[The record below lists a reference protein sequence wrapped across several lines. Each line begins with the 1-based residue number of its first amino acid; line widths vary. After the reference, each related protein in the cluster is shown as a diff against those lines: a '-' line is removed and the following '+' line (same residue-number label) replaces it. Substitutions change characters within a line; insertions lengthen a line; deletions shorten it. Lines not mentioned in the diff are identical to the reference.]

1 MFSAMF
7 VRFLFIVP
15 IAMTT
20 ASICVAKE
28 PKPLDPVAQIAVN
41 LEPTRKVVYKTVG
54 DRALE
59 MHVFEPEGHK
69 ASDKRACF
77 LVIHGGGWSS
87 GEPRRMYPFA
97 DHYRKLGLV
106 GISLQYRL
114 EKKSQKTTPFE
125 CVKDGRSAVRYL
137 KTHASELGIDP
148 DRIAVSGGSAGGH
161 VAAAIA
167 LFDGIDEAGE
177 DTSVSSVPAAL
188 VLLYPV
194 IDTSSEGYGNA
205 RLGERWKEISPAHHV
220 RPGVPP
226 TLILHGTA
234 DPTTPYKGAVLF
246 DQEMKKAGNRCEL
259 IAHEGGHHGY
269 LMFDATLYAQ
279 ALEQIDTFLRSL
291 TPPLLDPVKK

>member
-1 MFSAMF
+1 MNHSFAIAILFTVSA
-7 VRFLFIVP
+7 V
-15 IAMTT
+15 A
-20 ASICVAKE
+20 AAKE

-41 LEPTRKVVYKTVG
+41 LEPTRKVVYKNVG

-59 MHVFEPEGHK
+59 MHVFEPEGFK

-114 EKKSQKTTPFE
+114 EKKSQKTTPWE

-137 KTHASELGIDP
+137 KTHAGELGIDP
-148 DRIAVSGGSAGGH
+148 ARIVVSGGSAGGH
-161 VAAAIA
+161 VAAATA

-220 RPGVPP
+220 KPGVPP

-234 DPTTPYKGAVLF
+234 DPTTPFKGAELF
-246 DQEMKKAGNRCEL
+246 TKAMHEAGNRCDL
-259 IAHEGGHHGY
+259 IAYQGGHHGY
-269 LMFDATLYAQ
+269 LMFDAKLYAQ
-279 ALEQIDTFLRSL
+279 ALDQIDAFLRSL
-291 TPPLLDPVKK
+291 TPPLLDAAKK